1 MLLPSASSLIRQAA
15 IIFLCTSRPQQLR
28 CTLMALLLCPGED
41 ACTQRFSLTN
51 SPDGGLTSRFLRRP
65 APTWFTGF
73 LTRTIAIL
81 RACSPAASLI
91 VPHLSTIFMLRGH
104 RIPVMLTWFRQ
115 IESVVEQVYIFQ
127 PREIGD
133 LETPRL
139 GFMQFT
145 EIGC

>member
-1 MLLPSASSLIRQAA
+1 
-15 IIFLCTSRPQQLR
+15 
-28 CTLMALLLCPGED
+28 
-41 ACTQRFSLTN
+41 
-51 SPDGGLTSRFLRRP
+51 
-65 APTWFTGF
+65 
-73 LTRTIAIL
+73 
-81 RACSPAASLI
+81 
-91 VPHLSTIFMLRGH
+91 
-104 RIPVMLTWFRQ
+104 MLTWFRQ